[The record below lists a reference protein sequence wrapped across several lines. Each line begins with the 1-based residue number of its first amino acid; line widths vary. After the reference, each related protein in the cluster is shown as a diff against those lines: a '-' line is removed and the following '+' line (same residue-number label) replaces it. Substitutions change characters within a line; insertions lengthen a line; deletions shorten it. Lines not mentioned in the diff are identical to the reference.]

1 MGNRRTV
8 IAVIAVVLA
17 VLAGTGVY
25 LYTSSADARAKEDVE
40 MVQAL
45 VATQNIARGTT
56 GDDALSQGLIEK
68 KDVPRGALPPGQVKN
83 PDSVQGKVAS
93 SEISS
98 GQFIVAD
105 SFTSGGKGGAFSSGL
120 PKDKQAISVQLDPK
134 QAVAG
139 RIVEGDLVN
148 VIVVGKVRK
157 DPQAPFDAATP
168 DNVAMF
174 AVQNAKVLAVGQ
186 AVAADGTT
194 TSTEPDNSGNNSQ
207 VATDRSLVT
216 LEVDAADAQRIA
228 LATVTNSA
236 GVWLTLGGPGLHGRE
251 PPVRGRQRLP
261 DSCPHVQQ
269 PVLVAGDD
277 ASP

>member
-1 MGNRRTV
+1 VGVGNRRTV

-25 LYTSSADARAKEDVE
+25 VYTSSADARAKEDVE

-45 VATQNIARGTT
+45 VATQNIARGTQ
-56 GDDALSQGLIEK
+56 GDQALSEGLIEK
-68 KDVPRGALPPGQVKN
+68 KDVPRGALPPGRVKN
-83 PDSVQGKVAS
+83 PDSVQGKIAS
-93 SEISS
+93 AEIAS

-105 SFTSGGKGGAFSSGL
+105 SFTSAGKGGAFSSGL
-120 PKDKQAISVQLDPK
+120 GKDRQAISVQLDPK

-157 DPQAPFDAATP
+157 DPQAPFDPATP
-168 DNVAMF
+168 DNVSVF

-186 AVAADGTT
+186 AVASDGTT
-194 TSTEPDNSGNNSQ
+194 TDTTTSDSANTGE

-228 LATVTNSA
+228 LATVTNGA
-236 GVWLTLGGPGLHGRE
+236 GVWLTLVGPGYTA
-251 PPVRGRQRLP
+251 QDLP
-261 DSCPHVQQ
+261 YV
-269 PVLVAGDD
+269 GDNITNN
-277 ASP
+277 PILPFNNPY

>member
-1 MGNRRTV
+1 VGVGNRRTV

-40 MVQAL
+40 MVQAV
-45 VATQNIARGTT
+45 VATQNIARGTE
-56 GDDALSQGLIEK
+56 GDQALSEGLIEK
-68 KDVPRGALPPGQVKN
+68 KDVPRSALPPGRVKN
-83 PDSVQGKVAS
+83 PDSVQGKIAS
-93 SEISS
+93 GEIAS
-98 GQFIVAD
+98 GQFIVKD
-105 SFTSGGKGGAFSSGL
+105 SFTAAGKGGAFSSGL
-120 PKDKQAISVQLDPK
+120 GKDRQAISVQLDPK

-157 DPQAPFDAATP
+157 DPSAPFDAAVP
-168 DNVAMF
+168 DNLAMF

-194 TSTEPDNSGNNSQ
+194 TATTDTTNGNADTSQ

-228 LATVTNSA
+228 LASVTNSA
-236 GVWLTLGGPGLHGRE
+236 GVWLTLVGPGYTA
-251 PPVRGRQRLP
+251 QDLP
-261 DSCPHVQQ
+261 FV
-269 PVLVAGDD
+269 GDNVTNNP
-277 ASP
+277 ALSFNNPY

>member
-1 MGNRRTV
+1 VGNRRTV
-8 IAVIAVVLA
+8 IAVIAVLLA

-25 LYTSSADARAKEDVE
+25 MYTSSADARAKEDVE

-45 VATQNIARGTT
+45 VATQNIARGTQ
-56 GDDALSQGLIEK
+56 GDEALSQGLIEK
-68 KDVPRGALPPGQVKN
+68 KDVPRGALPPGRVKN
-83 PDSVQGKVAS
+83 PDSVEGKIAGA
-93 SEISS
+93 EIAS

-105 SFTSGGKGGAFSSGL
+105 SFTSAGKGGAFSSGL
-120 PKDKQAISVQLDPK
+120 GKDRQAISVQLDPK

-157 DPQAPFDAATP
+157 DASAPFDPNTP

-194 TSTEPDNSGNNSQ
+194 TGTTDDATNTGE

-236 GVWLTLGGPGLHGRE
+236 GVWLTLVGPGYTAGN
-251 PPVRGRQRLP
+251 LP
-261 DSCPHVQQ
+261 YVGDNITTN
-269 PVLVAGDD
+269 PVLPFNNAY
-277 ASP
+277 

>member
-1 MGNRRTV
+1 VGVGNRRTV

-40 MVQAL
+40 MIQAL
-45 VATQNIARGTT
+45 VATQNIARGTQ
-56 GDDALSQGLIEK
+56 GDQALSEGLIEK
-68 KDVPRGALPPGQVKN
+68 KDVPRSALPPGRVKN
-83 PDSVQGKVAS
+83 PNSVKGKVAGT
-93 SEISS
+93 EIAS
-98 GQFIVAD
+98 GQFIVAE
-105 SFTSGGKGGAFSSGL
+105 SFTTNGKGGAFSSGL
-120 PKDKQAISVQLDPK
+120 PKDRQAISVQLDPK

-157 DPQAPFDAATP
+157 DPQAPFDPAVP
-168 DNVAMF
+168 DNVSMF

-186 AVAADGTT
+186 AVEADGTT
-194 TSTEPDNSGNNSQ
+194 TDTTDESTNTGD

-236 GVWLTLGGPGLHGRE
+236 GVWLTLVGPGYT
-251 PPVRGRQRLP
+251 
-261 DSCPHVQQ
+261 
-269 PVLVAGDD
+269 AGDLPYVGD
-277 ASP
+277 NVTANAILPFNNQY

>member
-1 MGNRRTV
+1 VGNRRTV

-45 VATQNIARGTT
+45 VATQNIARGTQ
-56 GDDALSQGLIEK
+56 GDEALSQGLIEK
-68 KDVPRGALPPGQVKN
+68 KDVPRGALPPGRVKN

-93 SEISS
+93 SEIAS

-105 SFTSGGKGGAFSSGL
+105 SFTSAGKGGAFSSGL
-120 PKDKQAISVQLDPK
+120 GKDRQAISVQLDPK

-139 RIVEGDLVN
+139 RVVEGDLVN

-157 DPQAPFDAATP
+157 DPQASFDAATP

-174 AVQNAKVLAVGQ
+174 AVQNARVLAVGQ
-186 AVAADGTT
+186 VVAADGTT
-194 TSTEPDNSGNNSQ
+194 TESSDDANSTGD

-216 LEVDAADAQRIA
+216 LEVSAADAQRIA

-236 GVWLTLGGPGLHGRE
+236 GVWLTLVGPGYTAGN
-251 PPVRGRQRLP
+251 LP
-261 DSCPHVQQ
+261 YVGDNITTN
-269 PVLVAGDD
+269 PVL
-277 ASP
+277 PYNNPY

>member
-1 MGNRRTV
+1 MGVGNRRTV

-25 LYTSSADARAKEDVE
+25 LYTSSADARAKSDVE

-45 VATQNIARGTT
+45 VATQIIARGTQ
-56 GDDALSQGLIEK
+56 GDQALSQGLIEK
-68 KDVPRGALPPGQVKN
+68 RDVPRSALPPGRVKN
-83 PDSVQGKVAS
+83 PDSVKGRVAGA
-93 SEISS
+93 EIAS

-105 SFTSGGKGGAFSSGL
+105 SFTTAGKGGAFSSGL
-120 PKDKQAISVQLDPK
+120 GKDRQAISVQLDPK

-157 DPQAPFDAATP
+157 DPQAPFDPNTP
-168 DNVAMF
+168 DNVSMF
-174 AVQNAKVLAVGQ
+174 AVQNAKVLAIGQ
-186 AVAADGTT
+186 SVEGDGTT
-194 TSTEPDNSGNNSQ
+194 TSTTTPDNSNTGQ

-236 GVWLTLGGPGLHGRE
+236 GVWLTLVGPGYT
-251 PPVRGRQRLP
+251 
-261 DSCPHVQQ
+261 
-269 PVLVAGDD
+269 AGDLPYVGD
-277 ASP
+277 NVTNNPILPFNNKY

>member
-1 MGNRRTV
+1 
-8 IAVIAVVLA
+8 
-17 VLAGTGVY
+17 
-25 LYTSSADARAKEDVE
+25 
-40 MVQAL
+40 
-45 VATQNIARGTT
+45 
-56 GDDALSQGLIEK
+56 
-68 KDVPRGALPPGQVKN
+68 
-83 PDSVQGKVAS
+83 VQGKIAGA
-93 SEISS
+93 EIAS

-105 SFTSGGKGGAFSSGL
+105 SFTSAGKGGAFSSGL
-120 PKDKQAISVQLDPK
+120 GKDRQAISVQLDPK

-157 DPQAPFDAATP
+157 DPAAPFDANTP

-174 AVQNAKVLAVGQ
+174 AVQNARVLAVGQ

-194 TSTEPDNSGNNSQ
+194 TDTADDATNTGE

-236 GVWLTLGGPGLHGRE
+236 GVWLTLVGPGYTAGN
-251 PPVRGRQRLP
+251 LP
-261 DSCPHVQQ
+261 YVGDNITTN
-269 PVLVAGDD
+269 PVLPFNNAY
-277 ASP
+277 

>member
-45 VATQNIARGTT
+45 VATQNIARGTL
-56 GDDALSQGLIEK
+56 GDEALSEGLIEK
-68 KDVPRGALPPGQVKN
+68 KDVPRGALPPGRVKN
-83 PDSVQGKVAS
+83 PDSVQGKIAGA
-93 SEISS
+93 EIAS

-105 SFTSGGKGGAFSSGL
+105 SFTSAGKGGAFSSGL
-120 PKDKQAISVQLDPK
+120 GKDRQAISVQLDPK

-186 AVAADGTT
+186 AVEADGTT
-194 TSTEPDNSGNNSQ
+194 TDTTDDATNTGE

-216 LEVDAADAQRIA
+216 LEVDTADAQRIA

-236 GVWLTLGGPGLHGRE
+236 GVWLTLVGPGYTA
-251 PPVRGRQRLP
+251 QDLP
-261 DSCPHVQQ
+261 YVGDNVTNN
-269 PVLVAGDD
+269 PVL
-277 ASP
+277 PFNRQY

>member
-1 MGNRRTV
+1 VGVGNRRTV

-40 MVQAL
+40 MVQAV

-56 GDDALSQGLIEK
+56 GDQALSEGLIEK
-68 KDVPRGALPPGQVKN
+68 KDVPRGALPPGRVKN
-83 PDSVQGKVAS
+83 PDSVEGKIAS
-93 SEISS
+93 GEIAS
-98 GQFIVAD
+98 GQFIVED
-105 SFTSGGKGGAFSSGL
+105 SFTSAGKGGAFSSGL
-120 PKDKQAISVQLDPK
+120 GKDRQAISVQLDPK

-157 DPQAPFDAATP
+157 DPSAPFDAATP
-168 DNVAMF
+168 DNVSMF

-186 AVAADGTT
+186 AVEGDGTT
-194 TSTEPDNSGNNSQ
+194 TSTTTPDGNSDTTQ

-236 GVWLTLGGPGLHGRE
+236 GVWLTLVGPGYTA
-251 PPVRGRQRLP
+251 QNLP
-261 DSCPHVQQ
+261 YVGDNITTN
-269 PVLVAGDD
+269 PVL
-277 ASP
+277 PFNNPY

>member
-25 LYTSSADARAKEDVE
+25 LYTSSADARAKSDVK

-45 VATQNIARGTT
+45 VATQTIARGTQ
-56 GDDALSQGLIEK
+56 GDQALSEGLIEK
-68 KDVPRGALPPGQVKN
+68 KDVPRSALPPGRVKN
-83 PDSVQGKVAS
+83 PDSVNGKIAS
-93 SEISS
+93 AEIAS

-105 SFTSGGKGGAFSSGL
+105 SFTAAGKGGAFSSGL
-120 PKDKQAISVQLDPK
+120 PKDHQAISVQLDPK

-148 VIVVGKVRK
+148 VIVVAKVRK

-168 DNVAMF
+168 DNVSMF

-186 AVAADGTT
+186 VVSNDGTT
-194 TSTEPDNSGNNSQ
+194 TDTTNPDNASNTSQ
-207 VATDRSLVT
+207 AATDRSLVT
-216 LEVDAADAQRIA
+216 LEVTAADAQRIA

-236 GVWLTLGGPGLHGRE
+236 GVWLTLVGPGYTA
-251 PPVRGRQRLP
+251 QNLP
-261 DSCPHVQQ
+261 YVGDNITTN
-269 PVLVAGDD
+269 PVL
-277 ASP
+277 PFNNPY